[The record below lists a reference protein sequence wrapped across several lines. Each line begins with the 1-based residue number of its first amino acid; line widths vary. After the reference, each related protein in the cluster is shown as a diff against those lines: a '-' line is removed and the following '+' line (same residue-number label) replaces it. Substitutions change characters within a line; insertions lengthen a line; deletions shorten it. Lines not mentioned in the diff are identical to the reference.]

1 MNIKLITD
9 SACDLSI
16 DFIKEN
22 DIDVASLM
30 VNLNGEF
37 IPDDLGQTLNHEDFF
52 KLVKEG
58 AMPSTTQV
66 NVGTFHKM
74 FTKYVEKGNYILYI
88 GLSSA
93 LSGTVSS
100 AITARNMVLEEHP
113 DANIYVLDSLSVSV
127 GEGLL
132 VYKAVEMIKNNVPI
146 EEIID
151 YLESIKRKVIHA
163 ITVDDLNHLKRGGRI
178 SGAVAAVG
186 GLLGI
191 KPTLK
196 IDDEGRVLSA
206 EKFKGRKK
214 ALKSLVQQIKTNG
227 ENIEDQII
235 FICQADCIEDALEVK
250 KMILEEYKYKVR
262 DIIITSIG
270 AVIGTHGGPGT
281 LGVVFIGKER

>member
-16 DFIKEN
+16 DYINKN
-22 DIDVASLM
+22 NIDVASLM

-37 IPDDLGQTLNHEDFF
+37 IPDDLGQTLKHEDFY
-52 KLVKEG
+52 KRVKEG

-66 NVGTFHKM
+66 NVGTFHDM
-74 FTKYVEKGNYILYI
+74 FMKYVNEGKAILYI
-88 GLSSA
+88 GISSA

-100 AITARNMVLEEHP
+100 AITARNMILEEYP
-113 DANIYVLDSLSVSV
+113 EANIYVVDSLSVSGGQGV
-127 GEGLL
+127 LI
-132 VYKAVEMIKNNVPI
+132 YKAVEMIKNNVPVEKI
-146 EEIID
+146 VD

-186 GLLGI
+186 GILGI

-196 IDDEGRVLSA
+196 IDNEGRAVA
-206 EKFKGRKK
+206 GEKLKGRKK
-214 ALKSLVQQIKTNG
+214 ALKSLVQQMKTNG
-227 ENIEDQII
+227 DNIEDQTI
-235 FICQADCIEDALEVK
+235 FICNADCLDDALEVK
-250 KMILEEYKYKVR
+250 RMILEEYKVK
-262 DIIITSIG
+262 DIVITSIG

-281 LGVVFIGKER
+281 LGLVFIGKER

>member
-16 DFIKEN
+16 DFIKKN
-22 DIDVASLM
+22 NIDVASLM

-66 NVGTFHKM
+66 NVGTFHEM
-74 FTKYVEKGNYILYI
+74 FTKYVVEGNYILYI

-127 GEGLL
+127 GEGVL

-178 SGAVAAVG
+178 SGAVAAIG

-196 IDDEGRVLSA
+196 IDDEGRVVPT
-206 EKFKGRKK
+206 EKIKGRKK

-227 ENIEDQII
+227 ENIEDQNI
-235 FICQADCIEDALEVK
+235 FICHADCIEDALEVK
-250 KMILEEYKYKVR
+250 RMILEEYKVK

-281 LGVVFIGKER
+281 LGVVFIGEKR

>member
-16 DFIKEN
+16 DYIKEN
-22 DIDVASLM
+22 DIEVASLM

-37 IPDDLGQTLNHEDFF
+37 IPDDLGQTLKHEDFY
-52 KLVKEG
+52 KIVKEG

-66 NVGTFHKM
+66 NVGTFHDM
-74 FTKYVEKGNYILYI
+74 FIKYVKEGRQILYI
-88 GLSSA
+88 GLSSG

-100 AITARNMVLEEHP
+100 AITARNMVLEEYP
-113 DANIYVLDSLSVSV
+113 EANIYVVDSLSVSG
-127 GEGLL
+127 GEGSL

-146 EEIID
+146 EEIVD

-178 SGAVAAVG
+178 SGAAAAVG
-186 GLLGI
+186 GILGI

-196 IDDEGRVLSA
+196 IDDEGKAVA
-206 EKFKGRKK
+206 TEKLKGRKK
-214 ALKSLVQQIKTNG
+214 ALKSLVGQMKIKG
-227 ENIEDQII
+227 ENIEEQTI
-235 FICQADCIEDALEVK
+235 FICHADCIDDALEVK
-250 KMILEEYKYKVR
+250 KMVLEEFKVK
-262 DIIITSIG
+262 DIIIISIG

-281 LGVVFIGKER
+281 LGLVFIGKER

>member
-1 MNIKLITD
+1 MAIKLITD

-16 DFIKEN
+16 DYIREN
-22 DIDVASLM
+22 NIDVASLM

-37 IPDDLGQTLNHEDFF
+37 ILDDLGQTLSHKDFY
-52 KLVKEG
+52 KKVKDG

-66 NVGTFHKM
+66 NVGTFHEM
-74 FTKYVEKGNYILYI
+74 FERYVKEGKTILYI

-100 AITARNMVLEEHP
+100 AVTARKMILEEYP
-113 DANIYVLDSLSVSV
+113 EANINIVDSLSVSV
-127 GEGLL
+127 GEGILI
-132 VYKAVEMIKNNVPI
+132 YKAVEMIKNNNTVD
-146 EEIID
+146 EIVN
-151 YLESIKRKVIHA
+151 YLESIKRKVIHG

-196 IDDEGRVLSA
+196 IDNDGGVVA
-206 EKFKGRKK
+206 GEKLKGRKK
-214 ALKSLVQQIKTNG
+214 ALKYLVNQIKEKG
-227 ENIEDQII
+227 ENIEEQAI
-235 FICQADCIEDALEVK
+235 FIAHADCLEDALTVK
-250 KMILEEYKYKVR
+250 EMILSEYNVKDV
-262 DIIITSIG
+262 IINSIG

-281 LGVVFIGKER
+281 LGVVFIGNER

>member
-16 DFIKEN
+16 DYIKEN
-22 DIDVASLM
+22 DIEVASLM

-37 IPDDLGQTLNHEDFF
+37 IPDDLGQTLKHEDFY
-52 KLVKEG
+52 KIVKEG

-66 NVGTFHKM
+66 NVGTFHDM
-74 FTKYVEKGNYILYI
+74 FIKYVKEGRQILYI
-88 GLSSA
+88 GLSSG

-100 AITARNMVLEEHP
+100 AITARNMVLEEYP
-113 DANIYVLDSLSVSV
+113 EANIYVVDSLSVSG
-127 GEGLL
+127 GEGSL

-146 EEIID
+146 EEIVD

-178 SGAVAAVG
+178 SGAAAAVG
-186 GLLGI
+186 GILGI

-196 IDDEGRVLSA
+196 IDDEGKAVA
-206 EKFKGRKK
+206 TEKLKGRKK
-214 ALKSLVQQIKTNG
+214 ALKSLVGQMKTKV
-227 ENIEDQII
+227 ENIEEQTI
-235 FICQADCIEDALEVK
+235 FICHADCIDDALEVK
-250 KMILEEYKYKVR
+250 KMVLEEFKVK
-262 DIIITSIG
+262 DIIIISIG

-281 LGVVFIGKER
+281 LGLVFIGKER

>member
-16 DFIKEN
+16 DYINKN
-22 DIDVASLM
+22 NIDVASLM

-37 IPDDLGQTLNHEDFF
+37 IPDDLGQTLKHEDFY
-52 KLVKEG
+52 KRVKEG

-66 NVGTFHKM
+66 NVGTFHDM
-74 FTKYVEKGNYILYI
+74 FMKYVNEGKAILYI
-88 GLSSA
+88 GISSA

-100 AITARNMVLEEHP
+100 AITARNMILEEYP
-113 DANIYVLDSLSVSV
+113 EANIYVVDSLSVSGGQGV
-127 GEGLL
+127 LI
-132 VYKAVEMIKNNVPI
+132 YKAVEMIKNNVPV
-146 EEIID
+146 EEIVD

-186 GLLGI
+186 GILGI

-196 IDDEGRVLSA
+196 IDNEGRAVA
-206 EKFKGRKK
+206 GEKLKGRKK
-214 ALKSLVQQIKTNG
+214 ALKSLVQQMKTNG
-227 ENIEDQII
+227 DNIEDQTI
-235 FICQADCIEDALEVK
+235 FICNADCLDDALEVK
-250 KMILEEYKYKVR
+250 KMRLEEYKVK
-262 DIIITSIG
+262 DIVITSIG

-281 LGVVFIGKER
+281 LGLVFIGKER

>member
-16 DFIKEN
+16 DYIKEN
-22 DIDVASLM
+22 NIDVASLM

-37 IPDDLGQTLNHEDFF
+37 IPDDLGQTLSHKDFY
-52 KLVKEG
+52 KAVKEG

-66 NVGTFHKM
+66 NVGTFYDM
-74 FTKYVEKGNYILYI
+74 FTKYVEKGDAILYI

-100 AITARNMVLEEHP
+100 ATTAREMVLEEHP
-113 DANIYVLDSLSVSV
+113 DAIIHVVDSLSVSV
-127 GEGLL
+127 GEGALI
-132 VYKAVEMIKNNVPI
+132 YKAVEMIKNNRTLEDIVN
-146 EEIID
+146 

-196 IDDEGRVLSA
+196 IDDEGKVVA
-206 EKFKGRKK
+206 GEKVKGRKK
-214 ALKSLVQQIKTNG
+214 ALKSLVNQIGTKG
-227 ENIEDQII
+227 DNIEEQTI
-235 FICQADCIEDALEVK
+235 FICNADSLEDALQVK
-250 KMILEEYKYKVR
+250 TMILEEYNVKDVV
-262 DIIITSIG
+262 ITSIG

-281 LGVVFIGKER
+281 IGVVFIGKER

>member
-16 DFIKEN
+16 DYIKEN
-22 DIDVASLM
+22 NIDIASLM

-37 IPDDLGQTLNHEDFF
+37 IPDDLGQTLSHEDFY
-52 KLVKEG
+52 KAVKEG

-66 NVGTFHKM
+66 NVGTFHEM
-74 FTKYVEKGNYILYI
+74 FTKYVEEGKAMLYI
-88 GLSSA
+88 GLSSE

-100 AITARNMVLEEHP
+100 ATTARNMVLEEYPEAIIHVV
-113 DANIYVLDSLSVSV
+113 DTLSASV
-127 GEGLL
+127 GEGVLI
-132 VYKAVEMIKNNVPI
+132 YKAVEMINNNDPL
-146 EEIID
+146 EEIVE
-151 YLESIKRKVIHA
+151 YLESIKKNVIHA

-178 SGAVAAVG
+178 SGAVAVVG

-196 IDDEGRVLSA
+196 IDNEGRVVPT
-206 EKFKGRKK
+206 EKIKGRKK
-214 ALKSLVQQIKTNG
+214 ALKSLVQQIGTNG
-227 ENIEDQII
+227 ENIENQNI
-235 FICQADCIEDALEVK
+235 FICHADCIEDALEVK
-250 KMILEEYKYKVR
+250 KMILEEYNVKDV
-262 DIIITSIG
+262 IINSIG

>member
-16 DFIKEN
+16 DYINKN
-22 DIDVASLM
+22 NIDVASLM

-37 IPDDLGQTLNHEDFF
+37 IPDDLGQTLKHEDFY
-52 KLVKEG
+52 KRVKEG

-66 NVGTFHKM
+66 NVGTFHDM
-74 FTKYVEKGNYILYI
+74 FMKYVNEGKAILYI
-88 GLSSA
+88 GISSA

-100 AITARNMVLEEHP
+100 AITARNMILEEYP
-113 DANIYVLDSLSVSV
+113 EANIYVVDSLSVSGGQGV
-127 GEGLL
+127 LI
-132 VYKAVEMIKNNVPI
+132 YKAVEMIKNNVPV
-146 EEIID
+146 EEIVD

-186 GLLGI
+186 GILGI

-196 IDDEGRVLSA
+196 IDNEGRAVA
-206 EKFKGRKK
+206 GEKLKGRKK
-214 ALKSLVQQIKTNG
+214 ALKSLVQQMKTNG
-227 ENIEDQII
+227 DNIEDQTI
-235 FICQADCIEDALEVK
+235 FICNADCLDDALEVK
-250 KMILEEYKYKVR
+250 RMILEEYKVK
-262 DIIITSIG
+262 DIVITSIG

-281 LGVVFIGKER
+281 LGLVFIGKER

>member
-16 DFIKEN
+16 DYINKN
-22 DIDVASLM
+22 NIDVASLM

-37 IPDDLGQTLNHEDFF
+37 IPDDLGQTLKHEDFY
-52 KLVKEG
+52 KRVKEG

-66 NVGTFHKM
+66 NVGTFHDM
-74 FTKYVEKGNYILYI
+74 FMKYVNEGKAILYI
-88 GLSSA
+88 GISSA

-113 DANIYVLDSLSVSV
+113 EANIYVVDSLSVSGGQGV
-127 GEGLL
+127 LI
-132 VYKAVEMIKNNVPI
+132 YKAVEMIKNNVPV
-146 EEIID
+146 EEIVE

-186 GLLGI
+186 GILGI

-196 IDDEGRVLSA
+196 LDNEGRVVA
-206 EKFKGRKK
+206 GEKLKGRKK
-214 ALKSLVQQIKTNG
+214 ALKSLVQQMKTNG
-227 ENIEDQII
+227 DNIENQTI
-235 FICQADCIEDALEVK
+235 FICNADCLDDALEIK
-250 KMILEEYKYKVR
+250 RMILEEYKVK
-262 DIIITSIG
+262 DIVITSVG

-281 LGVVFIGKER
+281 LGLVFIGKER

>member
-16 DFIKEN
+16 DYINEN
-22 DIDVASLM
+22 DIEVASLM

-37 IPDDLGQTLNHEDFF
+37 IPDDLGQTLKHEDFY

-66 NVGTFHKM
+66 NVGTFYDM
-74 FTKYVEKGNYILYI
+74 FIKYVKEEKQILYI

-100 AITARNMVLEEHP
+100 AITARNMVLEEYP
-113 DANIYVLDSLSVSV
+113 EAKIYVVDSLSVSG
-127 GEGLL
+127 GEGSL

-146 EEIID
+146 EEIVD

-178 SGAVAAVG
+178 SGAAAAVG
-186 GLLGI
+186 GILGI

-196 IDDEGRVLSA
+196 LDDEGRAVA
-206 EKFKGRKK
+206 TEKLKGRKK
-214 ALKSLVQQIKTNG
+214 ALKSLVEQIKTKG
-227 ENIEDQII
+227 ENIEDQTI
-235 FICQADCIEDALEVK
+235 FICHADCIDDALEVK
-250 KMILEEYKYKVR
+250 RMILEEYKVK
-262 DIIITSIG
+262 DIIIISIG

-281 LGVVFIGKER
+281 LGVVFMGKAR